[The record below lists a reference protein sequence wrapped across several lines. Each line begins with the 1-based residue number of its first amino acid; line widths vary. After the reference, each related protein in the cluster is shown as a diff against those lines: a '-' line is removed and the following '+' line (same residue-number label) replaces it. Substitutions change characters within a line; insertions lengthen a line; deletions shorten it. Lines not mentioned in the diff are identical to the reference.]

1 MIGSGSVLVTVG
13 TTGFDELIAAM
24 CLHHFTESRVIV

>member
-1 MIGSGSVLVTVG
+1 MSGSVLVTVG

-24 CLHHFTESRVIV
+24 CLYHFTESYVIV